1 MTKVI
6 GLIGGFSWR
15 TTALYYQQI
24 NQHITAKLGGIHS
37 ANILI
42 RSLDYAEVANYIT
55 TKDFSGMTEL
65 FCKSGHELKSAGASA
80 LVLCANVAHKA
91 ADALEREVGLPV
103 LHIADFAGREVMRH
117 GYKKVG
123 LLATRAVME
132 EEFYKERLRT
142 RYGLEVFVPAK
153 EFREK
158 ADRLIFEELSKE
170 FVEQDVIGTIHE
182 AYQSLAREARVECM
196 ILGCTEFRLAF
207 GEKDKTVATFE
218 TTNLHAM
225 GIAEWLLEEGSK

>member
-1 MTKVI
+1 MTKVV

-15 TTALYYQQI
+15 TTALYYREI
-24 NQHITAKLGGIHS
+24 NQHVSSKLGGIHS

-42 RSLDYAEVANYIT
+42 RSLDYAEVANFIT
-55 TKDFSGMTEL
+55 TEDFTGMTDL

-91 ADALEREVGLPV
+91 ADALKREVGLPI
-103 LHIADFAGREVMRH
+103 LHIADFAGREVMTQ

-132 EEFYKERLRT
+132 EDFYLERLRSK
-142 RYGLEVFVPAK
+142 YGLEVFVPDK

-170 FVEQDVIGTIHE
+170 VVEQDVSDTIHG
-182 AYQSLAREARVECM
+182 AYQSLVREEGVECI
-196 ILGCTEFRLAF
+196 ILGCTEFRLVF
-207 GEKDKTVATFE
+207 GEKDKIVPTFE
-218 TTNLHAM
+218 TTSLHAR
-225 GIAEWLLEEGSK
+225 GIAEWLLEEA